1 MTSNAYVATHLLKD
15 LTATEYSGQLKLGT
29 NCGKLFHS
37 VVHNLKYYI

>member
-29 NCGKLFHS
+29 KFGKLFHS
-37 VVHNLKYYI
+37 IVQKLRYYI